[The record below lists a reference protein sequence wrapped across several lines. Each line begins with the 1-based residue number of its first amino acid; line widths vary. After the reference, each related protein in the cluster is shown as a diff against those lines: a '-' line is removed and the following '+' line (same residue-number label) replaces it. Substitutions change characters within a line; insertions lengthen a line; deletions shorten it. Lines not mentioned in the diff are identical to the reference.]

1 MRYVTQPSKENPSVS
16 EPVSPSRPVAAGGI
30 KDVEAARKALRF
42 FVVMAFVV
50 GTGLLIL
57 VAEMILKY
65 GFSKDW
71 LDWWPQPHG
80 FIYIVY
86 LAATA
91 NLGFKVGWS
100 LGRMV
105 LVMLAGVV
113 PFLSFWAERKVAA
126 ETEAR
131 LAAVRR

>member
-1 MRYVTQPSKENPSVS
+1 MPSVS
-16 EPVSPSRPVAAGGI
+16 ETRVSEI
-30 KDVEAARKALRF
+30 KDVEAARKALGF
-42 FVVMAFVV
+42 FKVMAFVV

-86 LAATA
+86 IVATA
-91 NLGFKVGWS
+91 NLGFKIGWS
-100 LGRMV
+100 LGRPAPAV
-105 LVMLAGVV
+105 LGRA
-113 PFLSFWAERKVAA
+113 
-126 ETEAR
+126 T
-131 LAAVRR
+131 VRA